1 MSIELNLN
9 YKYINKINKLI
20 NNINEDYILI
30 KSEEK
35 AMAFLKEINEL
46 ETKKLNKHLNYNSEL
61 LTKHYAFVDSLK
73 NFKSNENDFDEVK
86 KKTNNFLIDMQKE
99 LLNSNVKEDNKKEG
113 KTMIKDLIEELNGA
127 LRTSNIKDMIEK
139 YESIK
144 FPKDFIEI
152 DELKEFEENI
162 HNLILEEFDPMDIY
176 ELKRLL
182 VKGRETILSVYEV
195 EKTDAVGNIIKK
207 EKKEEITKEDLVK
220 FEINENNK
228 EELEKMN
235 EILEIFH
242 TIAKPH
248 VDSST
253 QPIILSE
260 KEIGVL
266 NVIKKNLGSEEF
278 SKLKIKW
285 NPFVGLLIESKDGL
299 NNDNQKLI
307 MSHTDLVP
315 TFQKSHMEVKEGKR
329 KSALTIG
336 SDGLIR
342 GSLDN
347 TLPNAIVLNNFVKNK
362 FESNVSIL
370 FDRGEETGMWGA
382 TNFHKSK
389 KTDMWY
395 DVELNIK
402 SLKLGL
408 NQTDAPLF
416 KKDLITINTD
426 VTMPSVANPYTFE
439 VRDFSQNTETKM
451 KDVFPDAYISKY
463 QFDDSTSAV
472 QNDMKAFSYC
482 VSVGTNVFKKDGN
495 FCFGGGCHSDNTATT
510 IENILSY
517 NESFEPLIKALGKE
531 IEIEIEK
538 KPEFKNNIYSG
549 SSVDDYLK
557 YQHII
562 NQYNENY
569 YGDEKDDM
577 PIMVDIPKED
587 VVFEILRGVLLEVDD
602 GLDEIDGFTSLMLEE
617 FEIEQIAEGLQEY
630 VASITKENISECETK
645 QDILNLIEKNMT
657 DEEFEINQRKIIEF
671 NDEDFEEY
679 DQSVVYEMIG
689 DELYDFAYNVLL
701 ENVSSFTEEDFDD
714 FMVLELTPEE
724 ESIVIEHLKDKIS
737 SIKNLNDIETFNDLI
752 ELLSN
757 NVSKEEIEFFINEYQ
772 TNTIIEM

>member
-20 NNINEDYILI
+20 NNINEDYILN

-35 AMAFLKEINEL
+35 VMAFFKEINAL
-46 ETKKLNKHLNYNSEL
+46 ETKKLNKHLDYNGEL
-61 LTKHYAFVDSLK
+61 LTKHYAFVDSFK
-73 NFKSNENDFDEVK
+73 HFKSNENDFDEVK

-162 HNLILEEFDPMDIY
+162 YNLILEDFDPMDIY

-248 VDSST
+248 VDSRT
-253 QPIILSE
+253 EVTTLSE

-370 FDRGEETGMWGA
+370 FDRGEETGAWGA
-382 TNFHKSK
+382 ENFHESK
-389 KTDMWY
+389 KTDMWS
-395 DVELNIK
+395 DVKLNMETLMIGLIK
-402 SLKLGL
+402 
-408 NQTDAPLF
+408 TDAPLF

-426 VTMPSVANPYTFE
+426 VTMPSVTNPYTFE
-439 VRDFSQNTETKM
+439 VRDFSQNTKTKM

-463 QFDDSTSAV
+463 GFDDSTAAV
-472 QNDMKAFSYC
+472 QDDMKAFSYC
-482 VSVGTNVFKKDGN
+482 VSVGTNVSKKDGN
-495 FCFGGGCHSDNTATT
+495 FCFGGKCHSNDTATT

-517 NESFEPLIKALGKE
+517 NETFEPLIKALGKE

-538 KPEFKNNIYSG
+538 KPEFKNNTYAG
-549 SSVDDYLK
+549 SNTDK
-557 YQHII
+557 YQEMI
-562 NQYNENY
+562 NQYNKNHYE
-569 YGDEKDDM
+569 DEM

-630 VASITKENISECETK
+630 VASITKEDLSECETK
-645 QDILNLIEKNMT
+645 QDIINLIEKNMT

-671 NDEDFEEY
+671 DDEDFEEY

-689 DELYDFAYNVLL
+689 EELYDFAYNVLL
-701 ENVSSFTEEDFDD
+701 ENVSSFKEEDFDE
-714 FMVLELTPEE
+714 FMTLEFTSEE
-724 ESIVIEHLKDKIS
+724 ESIVVEHLKDKIS

-752 ELLSN
+752 ELLAD
-757 NVSKEEIEFFINEYQ
+757 NVSKEEIEYFTNEYQ
-772 TNTIIEM
+772 IDTIIEM